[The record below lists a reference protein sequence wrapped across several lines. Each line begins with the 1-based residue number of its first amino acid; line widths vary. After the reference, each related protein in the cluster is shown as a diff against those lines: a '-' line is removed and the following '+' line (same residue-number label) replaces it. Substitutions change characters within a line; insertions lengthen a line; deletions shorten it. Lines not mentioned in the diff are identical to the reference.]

1 MSVLPELVQ
10 IENHHQWGG
19 RMGELMAVI
28 AAPEPGAL
36 LVNVLISRLGSQFV
50 VPIS

>member
-1 MSVLPELVQ
+1 MSVFPVLVQ
-10 IENHHQWGG
+10 IENHHQWEG

-28 AAPEPGAL
+28 AAPEPGTL

-50 VPIS
+50 VPVS